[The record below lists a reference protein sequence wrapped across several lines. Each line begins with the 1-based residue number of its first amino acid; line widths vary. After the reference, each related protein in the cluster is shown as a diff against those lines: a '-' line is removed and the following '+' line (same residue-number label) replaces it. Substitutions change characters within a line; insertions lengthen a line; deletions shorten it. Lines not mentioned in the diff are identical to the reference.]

1 MLKDDS
7 AVNPID
13 RIESVSDEIKLY
25 WGSLTSIDWS
35 DGDVILRILWLPNED
50 FGASKMLCQ
59 DIW

>member
-35 DGDVILRILWLPNED
+35 DGDVILRILCLPNED